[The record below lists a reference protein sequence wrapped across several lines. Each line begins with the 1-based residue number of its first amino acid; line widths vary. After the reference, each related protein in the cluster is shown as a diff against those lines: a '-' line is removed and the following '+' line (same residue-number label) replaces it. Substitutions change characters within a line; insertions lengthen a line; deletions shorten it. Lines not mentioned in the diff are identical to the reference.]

1 MKQLNQLALMYR
13 YLGDGDGD
21 GILGLMEEAMG
32 TEHLINYNH
41 TFIFINLLVV
51 RTQRKWK
58 FSLMFAIYYQTMCEE
73 DNV

>member
-32 TEHLINYNH
+32 TEHLINHNH
-41 TFIFINLLVV
+41 TFIFIKLQTVRECQSHLLLGLH
-51 RTQRKWK
+51 K
-58 FSLMFAIYYQTMCEE
+58 M
-73 DNV
+73 